1 MKKKLIILFGILLLL
16 VGCKHEKFYL
26 EDNLY
31 ENNTIT
37 DITVKELK
45 KLEKDKKNFALFVYL
60 PGCTSCA
67 EFKEVLTEFH
77 NDNKVEFY
85 SISITECD
93 DTSVSDNIKF
103 APSMLLYEDG
113 KVVAYLDATSDEDK
127 PKLTE
132 VSSFKSWLEEYI
144 YITK

>member
-1 MKKKLIILFGILLLL
+1 MKKRLLILVGVLLLL
-16 VGCKHEKFYL
+16 VGCKQEKFYL
-26 EDNLY
+26 EENLY
-31 ENNTIT
+31 ENNTII

-67 EFKEVLTEFH
+67 EFKEVLNDFH
-77 NDNKVEFY
+77 KDNKVEFY

-93 DTSVSDNIKF
+93 DTSVSDTIKF

-127 PKLTE
+127 LALTE
-132 VSSFKSWLEEYI
+132 VNSFKTWLEKYI